1 MDSETK
7 EFHDDL
13 LKSVKQMRKSK
24 TAGLTPVELP
34 ATTPTSAKTD
44 LSQQASPSMPGISV
58 HILQD

>member
-7 EFHDDL
+7 KFQDDL
-13 LKSVKQMRKSK
+13 LESVNQMRKGK

-34 ATTPTSAKTD
+34 AATPTSAKTD

-58 HILQD
+58 RTLQD

>member
-7 EFHDDL
+7 KFQDDL
-13 LKSVKQMRKSK
+13 LESVNQMRKGK
-24 TAGLTPVELP
+24 TAGLIPVELP
-34 ATTPTSAKTD
+34 ATTPTSAKTH